1 MFPICRNSR
10 VKFWTN
16 QKRSNKNEKIKPFIN
31 KYNWGGINFPSE
43 KDEWK
48 KFGKNNVT
56 MALNV
61 LYAKKEKN
69 ISFLCLK
76 T

>member
-1 MFPICRNSR
+1 MFSIRHNTR
-10 VKFWTN
+10 VKFWAN

-48 KFGKNNVT
+48 KLGKNNVT

-61 LYAKKEKN
+61 LYAKKEK
-69 ISFLCLK
+69 IYPSYV
-76 T
+76 